1 MMKSSAL
8 ALFGF
13 AIATISWAQTPLTK
27 KPAFEVASIKLNT
40 ASEGNA
46 GLGDQP
52 GGRFVASRI
61 FLRRVI
67 QYAYRDNQQ
76 FLGGPDWLDTDRWD
90 IEAKAPEGTVPGR
103 NNPINVAVPDTIA
116 LMLQS
121 LLEDRFKLKAHRE
134 TRELPVYELTV
145 AKGGAKVRLSE
156 DQTTPAALVG
166 GGAQRGAVLP
176 RGGIRLGRN
185 DMEAQAQPISLLAA
199 ALGVLTAGRP
209 VLDKTGL
216 KGLYDIKLQWTP
228 DPGLM
233 APVNPG
239 AAPTVPAGPSLF
251 SALEEQ
257 LGLKLES
264 SRGRL
269 PVLVIDSIDRPV
281 RNDER

>member
-8 ALFGF
+8 ALFAF
-13 AIATISWAQTPLTK
+13 AIATVSWAPTQLMK

-40 ASEGNA
+40 APEGNA
-46 GLGDQP
+46 SLGDQP

-61 FLRRVI
+61 TLRRVI

-90 IEAKAPEGTVPGR
+90 IEAKAPEGTVSAR
-103 NNPINVAVPDTIA
+103 INPINVSVPDTIA
-116 LMLQS
+116 LMLQG
-121 LLEDRFKLKAHRE
+121 LLEERFKLKTHRD
-134 TRELPVYELTV
+134 TRELPVYELLV

-166 GGAQRGAVLP
+166 GGGAQRGGVLP
-176 RGGIRLGRN
+176 RGGIHLGRT

-199 ALGVLTAGRP
+199 ALGALYAGRP

-216 KGLYDIKLQWTP
+216 KGLYDIELRWTP
-228 DPGLM
+228 DPGLV

-239 AAPTVPAGPSLF
+239 AAPATLSGPSFF

-264 SRGRL
+264 SRGPL
-269 PVLVIDSIDRPV
+269 PVLVIDSIDRPLE
-281 RNDER
+281 N

>member
-1 MMKSSAL
+1 M
-8 ALFGF
+8 
-13 AIATISWAQTPLTK
+13 
-27 KPAFEVASIKLNT
+27 PARA
-40 ASEGNA
+40 
-46 GLGDQP
+46 
-52 GGRFVASRI
+52 
-61 FLRRVI
+61 
-67 QYAYRDNQQ
+67 
-76 FLGGPDWLDTDRWD
+76 
-90 IEAKAPEGTVPGR
+90 
-103 NNPINVAVPDTIA
+103 NPINVAVPDTIA

-134 TRELPVYELTV
+134 TRELPVYELT
-145 AKGGAKVRLSE
+145 AATGGAKVRLSE
-156 DQTTPAALVG
+156 DQTTPAALVGG

-185 DMEAQAQPISLLAA
+185 DMEAQSKPISLLAA
-199 ALGVLTAGRP
+199 ALGVLYAGRP

-233 APVNPG
+233 APVNPV